1 MSLWF
6 IGAQAQETV
15 RGVVTDAAGEPL
27 IGANVVEKGQPSNGT
42 ITNLDGKFTLK
53 VTSNKAII
61 AISMIGMK
69 TVEVTVPK
77 DGKTLTVRLHDDTQT
92 LDEVVVVA
100 YGQQIYFCCG
110 QSGTETRSYFQC
122 HKQSDRTYSRTGNT
136 SNQRTSR

>member
-1 MSLWF
+1 MKKWYILMLLMSLWF

-61 AISMIGMK
+61 AISMIGNENCGSYRSQRWKDTYRK
-69 TVEVTVPK
+69 TP
-77 DGKTLTVRLHDDTQT
+77 
-92 LDEVVVVA
+92 
-100 YGQQIYFCCG
+100 
-110 QSGTETRSYFQC
+110 
-122 HKQSDRTYSRTGNT
+122 
-136 SNQRTSR
+136 